1 MQPTITRYLKSER
14 ADKRGQQKIHMRVC
28 WSGMKVRFS
37 TGESVNPDHWYQ
49 GTDDDDDEI
58 RGRVTKLGGITGKNI
73 NRRLSIFTSELEKFF
88 DNRLLVPRPNEVQDE
103 IERIRTECL
112 GQEAKV
118 TAQPEPTAPLYP
130 NLAEFVPQ
138 FLAERGVGRSPSW
151 GRSNKVVTNH
161 LMAFRQS
168 LDWENMTLAT
178 LNQFRVYL
186 PDELELA
193 DSTMETYVGFL
204 RGFCKYAART
214 GMPIP
219 GDYVFLEVDRAGDA
233 ILPELTHQEVLR
245 IAEADLSGAS
255 AWAIPNQGV
264 EETRWYFSV
273 ACGTGLRHSDL
284 WQMQS
289 PRILNIDGVPC
300 VEVRQQKTKR
310 NVPVPL
316 NEETYELL
324 KRPPKNAPYSLVHYN
339 KAIKVVAERAE
350 INRVAM
356 VGSYYK
362 GNLLVE
368 HLPIQDIINS
378 HMARRTY
385 ATMMTAAG
393 MPTRTLQILMG
404 HASISATEKYAKV
417 PDHTIVQHA
426 MDSWKKSKMM
436 ASLTPLP

>member
-14 ADKRGQQKIHMRVC
+14 ADRHGLQKIHMRVC

-49 GTDDDDDEI
+49 GTDADDDEI
-58 RGRVTKLGGITGKNI
+58 RGRVTKLGGVTGKNI
-73 NRRLSIFTSELEKFF
+73 NRRLSIYTSELEKFF
-88 DNRLLVPRPNEVQDE
+88 DNRLLVPKPAEVQDE
-103 IERIRTECL
+103 IERIRTQCL

-118 TAQPEPTAPLYP
+118 ITQPEPTVPLYP
-130 NLAEFVPQ
+130 SLTDFVQQ
-138 FLAERGVGRSPSW
+138 FLSENKTGKSVSW
-151 GRSNKVVTNH
+151 YRSNRVLTNH
-161 LMAFRQS
+161 LLAFRDS
-168 LDWENMTLAT
+168 LDWQNMTLAT
-178 LNQFRVYL
+178 LNQFRLYL
-186 PDELELA
+186 QDELELS
-193 DSTMETYVGFL
+193 DPTMETYVGFL

-219 GDYVFLEVDRAGDA
+219 GDYVFLEVNRAGDA
-233 ILPELTHQEVLR
+233 ILPELTHQEVAR
-245 IAEADLSGAS
+245 IAEADLSGTGS
-255 AWAIPNQGV
+255 LSISSQGV
-264 EETRWYFSV
+264 ADTRWYFSV

-284 WQMQS
+284 WQMQA

-324 KRPPKNAPYSLVHYN
+324 KHPPKNSPYTLVQYN
-339 KAIKVVAERAE
+339 KAIKFIAERAE
-350 INRVAM
+350 LNRIAM

-362 GNLLVE
+362 GNLVAE
-368 HLPIQDIINS
+368 NLPIREIINS

-385 ATMMTAAG
+385 ATLMTAGG
-393 MPTRTLQILMG
+393 MPTRTLQIIMG
-404 HASISATEKYAKV
+404 HATISSTEKYAKV

-426 MDSWKKSKMM
+426 MDSWKKSKLM